1 MKQKLS
7 IAYFTTKKQRKF
19 EPMSIFQA
27 DFDEAVWRIVGNIPF
42 GQIMAYGDIA
52 KAAGFPRHARMV
64 SKAMSRSNK
73 NLPWHRVVLSDGSLA
88 FSAESDAFKTQK
100 SRLISEGV
108 IVLNGKVTA
117 SNSNSSEDLDALIW
131 GPDH

>member
-1 MKQKLS
+1 
-7 IAYFTTKKQRKF
+7 
-19 EPMSIFQA
+19 
-27 DFDEAVWRIVGNIPF
+27 
-42 GQIMAYGDIA
+42 MAYGDIA

-73 NLPWHRVVLSDGSLA
+73 SLPWHRVVLSDGSLA